1 MNSKDG
7 LRSARRIPLTGRVRV
22 GWEDEHGYPHMAYG
36 RCFDISATGLGLE
49 MEETVPVRGYVNF
62 EVIPLG
68 FKGSASVRFVRR
80 KGLRNVVGL
89 DFSGG
94 LRWNPG
100 DYPASSGA

>member
-1 MNSKDG
+1 M
-7 LRSARRIPLTGRVRV
+7 TGRVRV
-22 GWEDEHGYPHMAYG
+22 GWEDEQGHARVAYG

-49 MEETVPVRGYVNF
+49 IEEALPVRGYVTF

-68 FKGSASVRFVRR
+68 FRGTASVRFIRR

-94 LRWNPG
+94 LRWRPE
-100 DYPASSGA
+100 DYPAPPSA